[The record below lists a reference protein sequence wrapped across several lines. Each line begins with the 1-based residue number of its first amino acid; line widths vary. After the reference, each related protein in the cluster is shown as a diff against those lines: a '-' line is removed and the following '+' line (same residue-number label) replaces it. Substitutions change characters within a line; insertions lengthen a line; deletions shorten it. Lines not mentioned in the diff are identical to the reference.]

1 MREII
6 RAEKLTKRFE
16 NVVALKD
23 VDFTA
28 HEREIIGLVGDN
40 GAGKSTLLNILVG
53 LFLQDEGKLY
63 LEGKETHFSSPAD
76 ARNQGIEIVYQ
87 FGNLVEGLN
96 IYKNFFM
103 GREMKKRV
111 GFFNVLDKGK
121 MKQISG
127 DVLQEIGIPQD
138 PEKMIEALSGGQMQ
152 AVVLGRALHFG
163 TKILLLDEPTRN
175 LSLKE
180 VHRSLTRIET
190 IREKTSMSI
199 IFVTHNVRHVFYIAD
214 RIVLLER
221 GEKIFDK
228 KKKDTT
234 IEEIAQMIAKETV
247 HLH

>member
-1 MREII
+1 
-6 RAEKLTKRFE
+6 
-16 NVVALKD
+16 
-23 VDFTA
+23 
-28 HEREIIGLVGDN
+28 
-40 GAGKSTLLNILVG
+40 
-53 LFLQDEGKLY
+53 
-63 LEGKETHFSSPAD
+63 
-76 ARNQGIEIVYQ
+76 
-87 FGNLVEGLN
+87 
-96 IYKNFFM
+96 
-103 GREMKKRV
+103 
-111 GFFNVLDKGK
+111 

-127 DVLQEIGIPQD
+127 DILKEIGIPQD
-138 PEKMIEALSGGQMQ
+138 PEKLIEALSGGQMQ
-152 AVVLGRALHFG
+152 AVAFGRAIHFG

-199 IFVTHNVRHVFYIAD
+199 IFVTHNVRHVFHIAD
-214 RIVLLER
+214 RIVVLER